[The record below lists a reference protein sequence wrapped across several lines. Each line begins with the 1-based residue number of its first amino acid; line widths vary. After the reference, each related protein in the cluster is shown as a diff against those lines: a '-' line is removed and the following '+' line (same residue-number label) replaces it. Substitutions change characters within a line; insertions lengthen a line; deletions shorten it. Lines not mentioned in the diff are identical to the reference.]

1 MLQDLEAGR
10 RLELDWLTGAVVRLG
25 AEAGVATPVSHE
37 VYAALAPLRNGG
49 MVASGPVHPSD

>member
-25 AEAGVATPVSHE
+25 EEAGVATPASRE
-37 VYAALAPLRNGG
+37 VYEALAPFRLGAAGERR
-49 MVASGPVHPSD
+49 